1 MDFIGDLLKVAKKKP
16 LIPDKVVIYE
26 AHMLDRNV
34 CYELEMVVD
43 RNVSTLAI
51 TAFSTTQL
59 TNNDKVIYSEETLAK
74 ELANRLGIRYFKTR
88 TGVQYDT
95 KEKTL
100 HEDGA
105 S

>member
-16 LIPDKVVIYE
+16 LIPDKVAIYE
-26 AHMLDRNV
+26 AHMLDRGV

-43 RNVSTLAI
+43 RTVSMLAV
-51 TAFSTTQL
+51 TAYTTTQL
-59 TNNDKVIYSEETLAK
+59 TREDKVLYSEESLAK

-95 KEKTL
+95 KEKTV
-100 HEDGA
+100 HKDGEA
-105 S
+105 